1 MGKSRSAAI
10 CVAFLLHRQSGVLDP
25 QTALE
30 LIRETRPMCEPNDGF
45 MEQLKIY
52 HQMGCSD
59 NVVNHPMYKRWQY
72 QRAVEESVA
81 CGRGP
86 ELEEIRFEDEN
97 SIEATADKDIKIHC
111 RKCR

>member
-1 MGKSRSAAI
+1 MHSRPDT
-10 CVAFLLHRQSGVLDP
+10 LDP
-25 QTALE
+25 QEALAI
-30 LIRETRPMCEPNDGF
+30 LRETRPICEPNDGF
-45 MEQLKIY
+45 VEQLRIY
-52 HQMGCSD
+52 HQMGCPE
-59 NVVNHPMYKRWQY
+59 NVVDHPIYKRWQY

-97 SIEATADKDIKIHC
+97 ATEENVDKDIEIRC